1 VPHEITIQQKLL
13 TPEEIAAQTGSAIPY
28 LRLPER
34 SSVFADRASRLRE
47 LAADHAVAGY
57 LEFIAL
63 VADEQQRLLDHM
75 PPVRLPS
82 PAQIKQCNEHGIPPL
97 NCQSHARDQAWCNG
111 LRHLLRSLADRTTG
125 QLNETVVKL
134 ERSRDELY
142 EAQASKLLSGI
153 TFGLDVTTA
162 PLIGAGLQVYFTHLA
177 IALGEGGIVRTDVA
191 TLCPC
196 CGSRPTSSVGRIG
209 AREAG
214 YRFLHCALCSTEWHM
229 VRIKC
234 TNCESTRGV
243 SYLAIDDGTPVE
255 KKAVKAEVCE
265 ECGTYLK
272 ICYMDRDP
280 HMDPVAD
287 DLASLPLDLLVAET
301 GKMPSGVNFM
311 LIHGDP
317 GPE

>member
-1 VPHEITIQQKLL
+1 MPHEITIQQKLL

-34 SSVFADRASRLRE
+34 PSVFADRASRLRQ
-47 LAADHAVAGY
+47 LATDHAMAGY

-63 VADEQQRLLDHM
+63 VADEQQRLLDQM